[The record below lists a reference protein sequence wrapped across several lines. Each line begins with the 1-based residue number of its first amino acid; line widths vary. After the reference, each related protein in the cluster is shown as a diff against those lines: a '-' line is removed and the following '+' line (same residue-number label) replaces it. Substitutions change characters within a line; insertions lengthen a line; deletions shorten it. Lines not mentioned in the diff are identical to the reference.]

1 MLTRHRIVLGIVL
14 VAIAAACSDANSP
27 STPPTLTMFVSTDT
41 VAVGDTVAATATARQ
56 AQGFNYVLDV
66 AGEFGGGTLNATID
80 STPGGSTSI
89 TIRVPVVA
97 PQNAVGQYIR
107 FVATDSAY
115 GFPSIQ
121 TIDSAFV
128 IQ

>member
-1 MLTRHRIVLGIVL
+1 MPMRHRAAVGIVV
-14 VAIAAACSDANSP
+14 VAIAAACSDASGP
-27 STPPTLTMFVSTDT
+27 STPPTLTMFVSSDT

-56 AQGFNYVLDV
+56 AQGFNYVLRV
-66 AGEFGGGTLNATID
+66 AAEFGGGTLNATTD

-97 PQNAVGQYIR
+97 TQNAVGQYLH

-121 TIDSAFV
+121 TVDSAFV

>member
-1 MLTRHRIVLGIVL
+1 MPIRHRAVVGLV
-14 VAIAAACSDANSP
+14 VAIAAACSDASGP
-27 STPPTLTMFVSTDT
+27 STPPTLTISLSSDT

-56 AQGFNYVLDV
+56 AQGFNYVLSV
-66 AGEFGGGTLNATID
+66 AGEFGGTTLNATTD

-89 TIRVPVVA
+89 TIRVPVLA
-97 PQNAVGQYIR
+97 PQSAVGQYLR

-115 GFPSIQ
+115 GFPSIE
-121 TIDSAFV
+121 TVDSAFV